1 MIDTTR
7 EELRANFRHTTA
19 ELKKTCHYPAGTIQM
34 III

>member
-19 ELKKTCHYPAGTIQM
+19 ELETSNYPAGTTQT